1 MSSIHWFCCVS
12 VGPRSRL
19 RGFQRISTDEI
30 SFQKNSHPT
39 HRFKVPTLKEKLSV
53 NPKSQTGGRLNPTA
67 LHAKLQKG
75 NVPKRDQKH
84 SPAGVAVLGRPT
96 LRLDELCPSLSLC
109 EKLSTVQAHHYSAL
123 LGTPMNNRESSFR
136 APFPE
141 ESSHVLRRMAGLHL
155 MKHCAGIACLHRCS
169 LHLLLLRSVRS
180 RLLLVRVHVLVG
192 ELDLSVR
199 RKHRL

>member
-30 SFQKNSHPT
+30 SFQKNSHRT
-39 HRFKVPTLKEKLSV
+39 CHRFKVPTLKEKLSV

-109 EKLSTVQAHHYSAL
+109 EKLSTLQTHHHSAL

-141 ESSHVLRRMAGLHL
+141 ESSHVLRLAPYGSPSPNETLRELRVCIAVPCTCCCSVQ
-155 MKHCAGIACLHRCS
+155 CAAACFW
-169 LHLLLLRSVRS
+169 
-180 RLLLVRVHVLVG
+180 
-192 ELDLSVR
+192 
-199 RKHRL
+199 